1 MTKRDSRTLQ
11 HDPIN
16 PVERKNQER
25 RERTMKYRPEILAHG
40 ETTWANN
47 SIECETY
54 EEAAASARRTFMN
67 WFAADTWRVVTTDT
81 PKRQPYVPGS
91 EDPDAPPR

>member
-1 MTKRDSRTLQ
+1 MGEYENRVKEVQAENRALM
-11 HDPIN
+11 I
-16 PVERKNQER
+16 ERANMQ
-25 RERTMKYRPEILAHG
+25 YRPEILAVG

-47 SIECETY
+47 AVECETY
-54 EEAAASARRTFMN
+54 EEAAASARQTFMN